1 MTLLEL
7 YKIDLEVYNNELR
20 EKKRDYIRFQ
30 IISYDRFI
38 KDLIDNFNKKY
49 SEEELFEMENPKEMT
64 PSLKNKI
71 EEKDKMS
78 ESITREIN
86 KIYFRVLEELSKEK
100 QKLNSNNLVG
110 ENKNE

>member
-1 MTLLEL
+1 MTLLEM

-38 KDLIDNFNKKY
+38 QDLIDNFNKKY
-49 SEEELFEMENPKEMT
+49 SEEELLKMENPKEMT

-110 ENKNE
+110 ENK